1 MTTTALIGTAKGLF
15 VLTGERGGRFA
26 ERGPLFPGENVD
38 ATLIDA
44 RRDARHPTW
53 FVGSMSFRWGPT
65 LRRSDDAGATW
76 TEKDEAPVA
85 FPEGAG
91 ASVARIWQ
99 LVPGPIDEP
108 DVVYAG
114 VEPAALFRSSDG
126 GRSFQLVEG
135 LWNHPHRAQWAP
147 GGGGLCLHTIL
158 IDPRDPDAL
167 TVAISTGGVYRSDDG
182 GVTWRPSN
190 RGIRA
195 VFLPDPDVEFG

>member
-1 MTTTALIGTAKGLF
+1 MTTTALIGTTKGLC
-15 VLTGERGGRFA
+15 VLTGERGGTFA

-53 FVGSMSFRWGPT
+53 FVGSMSFHWGPT

-99 LVPGPIDEP
+99 LARRDRQ
-108 DVVYAG
+108 ARRR
-114 VEPAALFRSSDG
+114 LR
-126 GRSFQLVEG
+126 RR
-135 LWNHPHRAQWAP
+135 RA
-147 GGGGLCLHTIL
+147 
-158 IDPRDPDAL
+158 R
-167 TVAISTGGVYRSDDG
+167 
-182 GVTWRPSN
+182 RP
-190 RGIRA
+190 
-195 VFLPDPDVEFG
+195 V